1 MSYEI
6 LRLIWWALLG
16 ILLIG
21 FAVTDGF
28 DFGSMALLRY
38 TGRTDV
44 ERRQVINTIGPVWEG
59 NQVWFVLGGGSI
71 FAAWPLLYAASF
83 SGFYLAMFAILG
95 SLILRPV
102 AIVYR
107 SKLADTRWRN
117 WWDWVLVVTGIV
129 PPVIFGVAFGNL
141 FKGVPFTFGV
151 DMRFAPDITLFSL
164 LGGFPLLVG
173 LVSLSMMLMHG
184 AAWTAMKTDG
194 VVHDR
199 AHGAIRIFA
208 GVFILLFVA
217 AGIWLLSFDGYVI
230 ASAANHE
237 APSNPMLKTVIMQPR
252 GWFANFASHPVFWLA
267 PILALLGA
275 LSAFAFR
282 RARVVPLLGSGLAI
296 AMTILTAGVALFPFL
311 LPSSSHP
318 NASLTIWD
326 ASSSKL
332 TLEVMLCVVVVLLPV
347 VLAYTSFVYRVMRG
361 IVRTDDVTR
370 DHASY

>member
-38 TGRTDV
+38 TGRTDL

-230 ASAANHE
+230 ASATSHD

-252 GWFANFASHPVFWLA
+252 GWYANFASHPAFWLA
-267 PILALLGA
+267 PIFALLGA

-282 RARVVPLLGSGLAI
+282 RARVVPFLGSGLAI
-296 AMTILTAGVALFPFL
+296 AMTTLTAGLALFPFL

-332 TLEVMLCVVVVLLPV
+332 TLEVMLGVVVVLLPV
-347 VLAYTSFVYRVMRG
+347 VLAYTTFVYRVMRG